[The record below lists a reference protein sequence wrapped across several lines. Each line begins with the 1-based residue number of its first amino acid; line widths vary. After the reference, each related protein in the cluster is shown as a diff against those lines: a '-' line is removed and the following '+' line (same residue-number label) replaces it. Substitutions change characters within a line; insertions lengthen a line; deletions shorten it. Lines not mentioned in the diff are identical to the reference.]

1 MSAIIIAKVAALLD
15 RRLAVRILSV
25 PLVKFVIV
33 DRNNSFMCF
42 QVKFR
47 FGSLA
52 ALHCYFSS
60 TAASGGKA
68 VVQKT
73 NYQNPK
79 LNVCFHQKRSFKLC
93 EIQRNEGQLTATSG
107 HPRGMLDSHVSAYRL
122 QKWYLGGIH
131 WTYRFPHTKV
141 INHTFL

>member
-25 PLVKFVIV
+25 PLDKFVIV

-52 ALHCYFSS
+52 APLSNIS
-60 TAASGGKA
+60 LMDASEGKA
-68 VVQKT
+68 DINPGQNRQK
-73 NYQNPK
+73 
-79 LNVCFHQKRSFKLC
+79 V
-93 EIQRNEGQLTATSG
+93 
-107 HPRGMLDSHVSAYRL
+107 
-122 QKWYLGGIH
+122 
-131 WTYRFPHTKV
+131 
-141 INHTFL
+141 

>member
-25 PLVKFVIV
+25 PLDKFVIV

-52 ALHCYFSS
+52 VITTNISR
-60 TAASGGKA
+60 TAALGWKADLHHPISLMSASGCIADPRQEFSAIEIG
-68 VVQKT
+68 
-73 NYQNPK
+73 
-79 LNVCFHQKRSFKLC
+79 RC
-93 EIQRNEGQLTATSG
+93 EALDALLTAIRFGYLCGPVTIG
-107 HPRGMLDSHVSAYRL
+107 RL
-122 QKWYLGGIH
+122 SIC
-131 WTYRFPHTKV
+131 RSVPTKGKQ
-141 INHTFL
+141 LAPDE

>member
-1 MSAIIIAKVAALLD
+1 MKGAEPSRKAMSAIIIAKVAALLD

-25 PLVKFVIV
+25 PLDKFVIV

-52 ALHCYFSS
+52 ALLADFSL

-68 VVQKT
+68 DVQMPK
-73 NYQNPK
+73 NPLK
-79 LNVCFHQKRSFKLC
+79 
-93 EIQRNEGQLTATSG
+93 
-107 HPRGMLDSHVSAYRL
+107 
-122 QKWYLGGIH
+122 
-131 WTYRFPHTKV
+131 
-141 INHTFL
+141 